1 MTPIEKWGLEMIRRC
16 VCILLLAVCGLAT
29 GAAFAQQA
37 SYVGSKQCADCH
49 DEQYENYEKYSKKAH
64 SWESVE
70 IMLSDLKP
78 AEAEKCYE
86 CHTTGYRKPGGFV
99 SYEATPDLADVG
111 CETCH
116 GPGSLHAEYGEPEL
130 ITRTPSIEDCQV
142 CHSEERVGDFNFKP
156 LLFSGA
162 H

>member
-1 MTPIEKWGLEMIRRC
+1 MKGLISWGASIW
-16 VCILLLAVCGLAT
+16 LLLVPCIAA
-29 GAAFAQQA
+29 GADGGQF
-37 SYVGSKQCADCH
+37 VGSKTCAECH
-49 DEQYENYEKYSKKAH
+49 EDQYENYQKYSKKAH

-78 AEAEKCYE
+78 DEAQKCFE
-86 CHTTGYRKPGGFV
+86 CHTTGHGQPGGFV
-99 SYEATPDLADVG
+99 SYEQTPHMADVG

-116 GPGSLHAEYGEPEL
+116 GPGSLHAEDGDPEL
-130 ITRTPSIEDCQV
+130 IQRTPTIDHCRT

>member
-1 MTPIEKWGLEMIRRC
+1 MRVMCAG
-16 VCILLLAVCGLAT
+16 VLLLAVCWLGA
-29 GAAFAQQA
+29 GAALAQEA
-37 SYVGSKQCADCH
+37 RFIGTRQCAECH
-49 DEQYENYEKYSKKAH
+49 EEQFENYQKYSKKAH
-64 SWESVE
+64 SWESVK

-78 AEAEKCYE
+78 KEAAKCFE
-86 CHTTGYRKPGGFV
+86 CHTTGYGKPGGFT
-99 SYEATPDLADVG
+99 SYEATPEMADVG

-116 GPGSLHAEYGEPEL
+116 GPGSLHAEDGDPEL
-130 ITRTPSIEDCQV
+130 ISRTPTIQDCQV